1 MTPIVTSADQDPVV
15 IAVKENALAVSLD
28 LAVQALDLA
37 VLIHDPV
44 RGLCGLPLS
53 RDSTLIIDRELLPVD
68 PWAFIGR
75 LRARLWRGAAI
86 VLTEDA
92 AAPDAILEPT
102 EDLILL
108 EKPFGSGELL
118 AFVRRAQSRM
128 ALH

>member
-1 MTPIVTSADQDPVV
+1 MALIVASADQGPVV

-44 RGLCGLPLS
+44 GGLCGLPLS
-53 RDSTLIIDRELLPVD
+53 RDSTLIIDRELLPAD
-68 PWAFIGR
+68 PGAFIGR
-75 LRARLWRGAAI
+75 LRAKHWRGAAI

-92 AAPDAILEPT
+92 AAPDAVLQPT
-102 EDLILL
+102 EDVILL
-108 EKPFGSGELL
+108 EKPFGCGELL
-118 AFVRRAQSRM
+118 AFVRRAQSRA